1 MSIIK
6 YKVTELELEKLSFNS
21 KFDDSDTKLI
31 ESFSVNEK
39 FDSTKHN
46 FGLYIYTPDNQL
58 ISSEPN
64 YLEYSLLLG
73 SSGAGKNG
81 SEALTLDPISD
92 AKKAGF
98 ENGDIRILYKFTD
111 DLFSENKNQKQ
122 FFIESISP
130 DRTEL
135 RVLSNQLTNDEIK
148 NYVSA
153 LKKQLDEGSFFSEF
167 NLNFNSLNTVI
178 GINVDTEE
186 TSKGTAVLIKLY
198 QALDINV
205 STKEVFNIVR
215 TVSDSVFYEVTSE
228 YTPDT
233 ISLTKLRGPNFNLEV
248 SDESNNPTEFLSYNE
263 LLSYP
268 VTNSYFELR
277 SLFNENSAQIAID
290 HTDYSSFIHF
300 SSAEER
306 LRNFKYK
313 LDLVKS
319 YESSISTIK
328 TTGYTKMGI
337 TGSVDYYENLINGIV
352 NNFDH
357 YDRHLFYESGSSAWP
372 KSTAKRPYVN
382 QASSTTEATTFFS
395 NQLLS
400 ASNYDNTN
408 VDILTNTVPT
418 FIREDANNS
427 AYLLFVN
434 MIAHHFDNLW
444 IYFKATSDKFDADN
458 RLNFGVS
465 KDLVKSSIESL
476 GLKLY
481 DSNQTLD
488 NLFSLFTGESY
499 NSGSEVLT
507 ELVTAV
513 SGSQNEHLQPVPKD
527 NYLKEVYKRIYHNLP
542 VILKGKGTERGLRA
556 LINSFGIPSDILPIK
571 IYGGEDRNSAKFT
584 GENYVTSSLSKIR
597 LENTGSYITGSTL
610 SRYSS
615 TLRRDSKYTDDLHL
629 LEVGFDVNQP
639 LNSYLKD
646 QLPSDFNIDDYIG
659 DPRDD
664 GNSSYGELLKLRE
677 TLLGRNESGAAVW
690 NTITETWDQYQDFW
704 NADLVQRTP
713 GAFIRL
719 VKFFDNSVFRAIK
732 DLVPARSTISTGVI
746 VKPDILQRSKAKQVQ
761 VSFENKI
768 YTGSIQTNTITGS
781 HGNSF
786 GYKDGYNTNYSQS
799 IVTNLGR
806 IERPVTG
813 QTPKYT
819 GEFSGSLV
827 IAADRD
833 LNSDNPFKKSVQPI
847 IDFNITVFNL
857 SLAIPPSCDLFM
869 TATYVGDILNFYG
882 EGTGADNTG
891 RVRQIYPDTTDSVS
905 GSLTVVNDFTQF
917 EFVTVVAEG
926 VTYGGGSYAGIF
938 EGWYTE
944 AQGSGSLVSTGS
956 TLSVTYDLQ
965 VISGSEYY
973 ANFIDP

>member
-6 YKVTELELEKLSFNS
+6 YKVTELPIEKLSFNTE
-21 KFDDSDTKLI
+21 FDQKDVKLI
-31 ESFSVNEK
+31 ESFSINEK
-39 FDSTKHN
+39 FDSVKHN
-46 FGLYIYTPDNQL
+46 LGLYIYTPDNQL
-58 ISSEPN
+58 ITSTPN

-73 SSGAGKNG
+73 SAAAGKDG
-81 SEALTLDPISD
+81 SEILNIDPIED

-98 ENGDIRILYKFTD
+98 ENGDIRLLYKFTD
-111 DLFSENKNQKQ
+111 DLFSENKNQRQ

-135 RVLSNQLTNDEIK
+135 RVLSNQLTNEEIST
-148 NYVSA
+148 YVNKI
-153 LKKQLDEGSFFSEF
+153 KKELDEGSFFSEF
-167 NLNFNSLNTVI
+167 NLNFNSLETVI
-178 GINVDTEE
+178 GVNIDTED
-186 TSKGTAVLIKLY
+186 TDKGTAVLIKLY
-198 QALDINV
+198 KPLDIN
-205 STKEVFNIVR
+205 TNIKDVFNIVR
-215 TVSDSVFYEVTSE
+215 TVSDSVYYEVTSE

-233 ISLTKLRGPNFNLEV
+233 ISLNKIKGPNFNVEV
-248 SDESNNPTEFLSYNE
+248 SEENNNPTEFLSYNE

-313 LDLVKS
+313 LDLIKS
-319 YESSISTIK
+319 YESSISSIRA
-328 TTGYTKMGI
+328 TGYTKMGI
-337 TGSVDYYENLINGIV
+337 TGSVDYYENLITGIV

-357 YDRHLFYESGSSAWP
+357 YDRHLFYESGSTSWP
-372 KSTAKRPYVN
+372 KNTLKRPYVN

-408 VDILTNTVPT
+408 VDILTNTIPT
-418 FIREDANNS
+418 FIREDSNNAS
-427 AYLLFVN
+427 YQLFIN

-444 IYFKATSDKFDADN
+444 IYFKAVSDKFDADN

-488 NLFSLFTGESY
+488 NLFSLFTGEAY

-507 ELVTAV
+507 EFVTAV
-513 SGSQNEHLQPVPKD
+513 SGSQNEELQPVPKD

-584 GENYVTSSLSKIR
+584 GDNFVTSSLAKIR
-597 LENTGSYITGSTL
+597 LENTGSYVTGSTL

-615 TLRRDSKYTDDLHL
+615 TLKRDSKYSDDLHL
-629 LEVGFDVNQP
+629 LEVGFDINQP
-639 LNSYLKD
+639 LNTYLKK
-646 QLPSDFNIDDYIG
+646 QLPTDFNIDDYIG
-659 DPRDD
+659 DPRD
-664 GNSSYGELLKLRE
+664 GNSTTYTELVKLRD
-677 TLLGRNESGAAVW
+677 TLLGRHESGPATW
-690 NTITETWDQYQDFW
+690 NLITETWDQYTDFW
-704 NADLVQRTP
+704 NADLIQRTP
-713 GAFIRL
+713 AAFIRL

-732 DLVPARSTISTGVI
+732 DLVPARSTVNTGVI

-768 YTGSIQTNTITGS
+768 YTGSIQVSTITGS
-781 HGNSF
+781 HGESF
-786 GYKDGYNTNYSQS
+786 GYKDGFNTNYSQS
-799 IVTNLGR
+799 IVSPLGR
-806 IERPVTG
+806 SPRNITD
-813 QTPKYT
+813 QSPKFT

-827 IAADRD
+827 IAADVD
-833 LNSDNPFKKSVQPI
+833 LNEANTFKKAVQPI

-857 SLAIPPSCDLFM
+857 SLAIPPSCDLFL
-869 TATYVGDILNFYG
+869 TATYIGDILNFYG
-882 EGTGADNTG
+882 EGTGVDNRGT
-891 RVRQIYPDTTDSVS
+891 VRQIYPETQVAVS
-905 GSLTVVNDFTQF
+905 ESITVINDYTQF
-917 EFVTVVAEG
+917 EFVSVIAEG
-926 VTYGGGSYAGIF
+926 AYYGGGSYAGVF
-938 EGWYTE
+938 DGWYTE
-944 AQGSGSLVSTGS
+944 AQGSGSLVGTGS
-956 TLSVTYDLQ
+956 TLTVTYDLQ
-965 VISGSEYY
+965 TVSGSDYY
-973 ANFIDP
+973 ANFVS

>member
-1 MSIIK
+1 
-6 YKVTELELEKLSFNS
+6 
-21 KFDDSDTKLI
+21 
-31 ESFSVNEK
+31 
-39 FDSTKHN
+39 
-46 FGLYIYTPDNQL
+46 
-58 ISSEPN
+58 
-64 YLEYSLLLG
+64 
-73 SSGAGKNG
+73 
-81 SEALTLDPISD
+81 
-92 AKKAGF
+92 
-98 ENGDIRILYKFTD
+98 
-111 DLFSENKNQKQ
+111 
-122 FFIESISP
+122 
-130 DRTEL
+130 
-135 RVLSNQLTNDEIK
+135 
-148 NYVSA
+148 
-153 LKKQLDEGSFFSEF
+153 
-167 NLNFNSLNTVI
+167 
-178 GINVDTEE
+178 
-186 TSKGTAVLIKLY
+186 
-198 QALDINV
+198 
-205 STKEVFNIVR
+205 
-215 TVSDSVFYEVTSE
+215 
-228 YTPDT
+228 
-233 ISLTKLRGPNFNLEV
+233 
-248 SDESNNPTEFLSYNE
+248 
-263 LLSYP
+263 
-268 VTNSYFELR
+268 
-277 SLFNENSAQIAID
+277 
-290 HTDYSSFIHF
+290 
-300 SSAEER
+300 
-306 LRNFKYK
+306 
-313 LDLVKS
+313 
-319 YESSISTIK
+319 
-328 TTGYTKMGI
+328 
-337 TGSVDYYENLINGIV
+337 
-352 NNFDH
+352 
-357 YDRHLFYESGSSAWP
+357 
-372 KSTAKRPYVN
+372 
-382 QASSTTEATTFFS
+382 
-395 NQLLS
+395 
-400 ASNYDNTN
+400 
-408 VDILTNTVPT
+408 
-418 FIREDANNS
+418 
-427 AYLLFVN
+427 
-434 MIAHHFDNLW
+434 
-444 IYFKATSDKFDADN
+444 
-458 RLNFGVS
+458 VS

-806 IERPVTG
+806 VERPVTG

-827 IAADRD
+827 VAADRD

-882 EGTGADNTG
+882 EGTGANNTG

>member
-6 YKVTELELEKLSFNS
+6 YKVTELPIEKLSFNTE
-21 KFDDSDTKLI
+21 FDQKDVKLI
-31 ESFSVNEK
+31 ESFSINEK
-39 FDSTKHN
+39 FDSVKHN
-46 FGLYIYTPDNQL
+46 LGLYIYTPDNQL
-58 ISSEPN
+58 ITSTPN

-73 SSGAGKNG
+73 SAAAGKDG
-81 SEALTLDPISD
+81 SEILNIDPIED

-98 ENGDIRILYKFTD
+98 ENGDIRLLYKFTD
-111 DLFSENKNQKQ
+111 DLFSENKNQRQ

-135 RVLSNQLTNDEIK
+135 RVLSNQLTNEEIST
-148 NYVSA
+148 YVNKI
-153 LKKQLDEGSFFSEF
+153 KKELDEGSFFSEF
-167 NLNFNSLNTVI
+167 NLNFNSLETVI
-178 GINVDTEE
+178 GVNIDTED
-186 TSKGTAVLIKLY
+186 TDKGTAVLIKLY
-198 QALDINV
+198 KPLDIN
-205 STKEVFNIVR
+205 TNIKDVFNIVR
-215 TVSDSVFYEVTSE
+215 TVSDSVYYEVTSE

-233 ISLTKLRGPNFNLEV
+233 ISLNKIKGPNFNVEV
-248 SDESNNPTEFLSYNE
+248 SEENNNPTEFLSYNE

-313 LDLVKS
+313 LDLIKS
-319 YESSISTIK
+319 YESSISSIRA
-328 TTGYTKMGI
+328 TGYTKMGI
-337 TGSVDYYENLINGIV
+337 TGSVDYYENLITGIV

-357 YDRHLFYESGSSAWP
+357 YDRHLFYESGSTSWP
-372 KSTAKRPYVN
+372 KSTLKRPYVN

-408 VDILTNTVPT
+408 VDILTNTIPT
-418 FIREDANNS
+418 FIREDSNNAS
-427 AYLLFVN
+427 YQLFIN

-444 IYFKATSDKFDADN
+444 IYFKAVSDKFDADN

-488 NLFSLFTGESY
+488 NLFSLFTGEAY

-507 ELVTAV
+507 EFVIAV
-513 SGSQNEHLQPVPKD
+513 SGSQNEELQPVPKD

-584 GENYVTSSLSKIR
+584 GDNFVTSSLAKIR
-597 LENTGSYITGSTL
+597 LENTGSYVTGSTL

-615 TLRRDSKYTDDLHL
+615 TLKRDSKYSDDLHL
-629 LEVGFDVNQP
+629 LEVGFDINQP
-639 LNSYLKD
+639 LNTYLKK
-646 QLPSDFNIDDYIG
+646 QLPTDFNIDDYIG
-659 DPRDD
+659 DPRD
-664 GNSSYGELLKLRE
+664 GNSTTYTELVKLRD
-677 TLLGRNESGAAVW
+677 TLLGRHESGPATW
-690 NTITETWDQYQDFW
+690 NLITETWDQYTDFW
-704 NADLVQRTP
+704 NADLIQRTP
-713 GAFIRL
+713 AAFIRL

-732 DLVPARSTISTGVI
+732 DLVPARSTVNTGVI

-768 YTGSIQTNTITGS
+768 YTGSIQVSTITGS
-781 HGNSF
+781 HGESF
-786 GYKDGYNTNYSQS
+786 GYKDGFNTNYSQS
-799 IVTNLGR
+799 IVSPLGR
-806 IERPVTG
+806 SPRNITD
-813 QTPKYT
+813 QSPKFT

-827 IAADRD
+827 IAADVD
-833 LNSDNPFKKSVQPI
+833 LNEANTFKKAVQPI

-857 SLAIPPSCDLFM
+857 SLAIPPSCDLFL
-869 TATYVGDILNFYG
+869 TATYIGDILNFYG
-882 EGTGADNTG
+882 EGTGVDNRGT
-891 RVRQIYPDTTDSVS
+891 VRQIYPETQVAVS
-905 GSLTVVNDFTQF
+905 ESITVINDYTQF
-917 EFVTVVAEG
+917 EFVSVIAEG
-926 VTYGGGSYAGIF
+926 AYYGGGSYAGVF
-938 EGWYTE
+938 DGWYTE
-944 AQGSGSLVSTGS
+944 AQGSGSLVGTGS
-956 TLSVTYDLQ
+956 TLTVTYDLQ
-965 VISGSEYY
+965 TVSGSDYY
-973 ANFIDP
+973 ANFVS

>member
-6 YKVTELELEKLSFNS
+6 YKVTELPIEKLSFNTE
-21 KFDDSDTKLI
+21 FDQKDVKLI
-31 ESFSVNEK
+31 ESFSINEK
-39 FDSTKHN
+39 FDSVKHN
-46 FGLYIYTPDNQL
+46 LGLYIYTPDNQL
-58 ISSEPN
+58 ITSTPN

-73 SSGAGKNG
+73 SAAAGKDG
-81 SEALTLDPISD
+81 SEILNIDPIED

-98 ENGDIRILYKFTD
+98 ENGDIRLLYKFTD
-111 DLFSENKNQKQ
+111 DLFSENKNQRQ

-135 RVLSNQLTNDEIK
+135 RVLSNQLTNEEIST
-148 NYVSA
+148 YVNKI
-153 LKKQLDEGSFFSEF
+153 KKELDEGSFFSEF
-167 NLNFNSLNTVI
+167 NLNFNSLETVI
-178 GINVDTEE
+178 GVNVDTED
-186 TSKGTAVLIKLY
+186 TDKGTAVLIKLY
-198 QALDINV
+198 KPLDIN
-205 STKEVFNIVR
+205 TNIKDVFNIVR
-215 TVSDSVFYEVTSE
+215 TVSDSIYYEVTSE

-233 ISLTKLRGPNFNLEV
+233 ISLNKIKGPNFNVEV
-248 SDESNNPTEFLSYNE
+248 SEENNNPTEFLSYNE

-313 LDLVKS
+313 LDLIKS
-319 YESSISTIK
+319 YESSISSIRA
-328 TTGYTKMGI
+328 TGYTKMGI
-337 TGSVDYYENLINGIV
+337 TGSVDYYENLITGIV

-357 YDRHLFYESGSSAWP
+357 YDRHLFYESGSTSWP
-372 KSTAKRPYVN
+372 KNTLKRPYVN

-408 VDILTNTVPT
+408 VDILTNTIPT
-418 FIREDANNS
+418 FIREDSNNAS
-427 AYLLFVN
+427 YQLFIN

-444 IYFKATSDKFDADN
+444 IYFKAVSDKFDADN

-488 NLFSLFTGESY
+488 NLFSLFTGEAY

-507 ELVTAV
+507 EFVTAV
-513 SGSQNEHLQPVPKD
+513 SGSQNEELQPVPKD

-584 GENYVTSSLSKIR
+584 GDNFVTSSLAKIR
-597 LENTGSYITGSTL
+597 LENTGSYVTGSTL

-615 TLRRDSKYTDDLHL
+615 TLKRDSKYSDDLHL
-629 LEVGFDVNQP
+629 LEVGFDINQP
-639 LNSYLKD
+639 LNTYLKK
-646 QLPSDFNIDDYIG
+646 QLPTDFNIDDYIG
-659 DPRDD
+659 DPRD
-664 GNSSYGELLKLRE
+664 GNSTTYTELVKLRD
-677 TLLGRNESGAAVW
+677 TLLGRHESGPATW
-690 NTITETWDQYQDFW
+690 NLITETWDQYTDFW
-704 NADLVQRTP
+704 NADLIQRTP
-713 GAFIRL
+713 AAFIRL

-732 DLVPARSTISTGVI
+732 DLVPARSTVNTGVI

-768 YTGSIQTNTITGS
+768 YTGSIQVSTITGS
-781 HGNSF
+781 HGESF
-786 GYKDGYNTNYSQS
+786 GYKDGFNTNYSQS
-799 IVTNLGR
+799 IVSPLGR
-806 IERPVTG
+806 SPRNITD
-813 QTPKYT
+813 QSPKFT

-827 IAADRD
+827 IAADVD
-833 LNSDNPFKKSVQPI
+833 LNEANTFKKAVQPI

-857 SLAIPPSCDLFM
+857 SLAIPPSCDLFL
-869 TATYVGDILNFYG
+869 TATYIGDILNFYG
-882 EGTGADNTG
+882 EGTGVDNRGT
-891 RVRQIYPDTTDSVS
+891 VRQIYPETQVAVS
-905 GSLTVVNDFTQF
+905 ESITVINDYTQF
-917 EFVTVVAEG
+917 EFVSVIAEG
-926 VTYGGGSYAGIF
+926 AYYGGGSYAGVF
-938 EGWYTE
+938 DGWYTE
-944 AQGSGSLVSTGS
+944 AQGSGSLVGTGS
-956 TLSVTYDLQ
+956 TLTVTYDLQ
-965 VISGSEYY
+965 TVSGSDYY
-973 ANFIDP
+973 ANFVS